1 MIINNEIVDTV
12 MGAVLGFVAS
22 ILGGWIVYRREKKN
36 QESFAASLLY
46 NDLKSIEKYLAGSE
60 ENALKQVAQKYEHC
74 IRAGKTIPSQMC
86 PCTTVDW
93 LVNETNRKID

>member
-1 MIINNEIVDTV
+1 MWST
-12 MGAVLGFVAS
+12 LH
-22 ILGGWIVYRREKKN
+22 LCK
-36 QESFAASLLY
+36 
-46 NDLKSIEKYLAGSE
+46 AGSD

>member
-1 MIINNEIVDTV
+1 MWST
-12 MGAVLGFVAS
+12 LH
-22 ILGGWIVYRREKKN
+22 LCK
-36 QESFAASLLY
+36 
-46 NDLKSIEKYLAGSE
+46 AGSE
-60 ENALKQVAQKYEHC
+60 ENALKQATQKYEHC